1 MQNSKLKG
9 AIIGFGEVV
18 KKAHVPAFL
27 NHKER
32 FEIRA
37 IVDINRETLNQ
48 AKKYFPQAA
57 RYSSL
62 EKLLNKEK
70 NLDFADI
77 ARPPMLHA
85 KLINQALAANIHV
98 LCEKPLVLDTKD
110 FAQIKKLS
118 EEKNLCLFT
127 AHNWKNSPQMLK
139 IKELL
144 DSGILGNIHYGEFHT
159 LRQRPSISALK
170 GWRKDPKLSG
180 GGILIDHGWHVF
192 YLLLNMMR
200 KNPFSISAK
209 LEMSQEK
216 NPVDE
221 IANCKI
227 HFDKASAAIHLS
239 WKSPVRKNTAAIYG
253 DKGLLLFNDN
263 NIIIENQNGKEEIK
277 FETGLSQG
285 SAHPEWMTS
294 LLSDFLEELDNPEIR
309 GMNLKEAEMCLKLI
323 KGSLKSNANNY
334 SAIEIN

>member
-1 MQNSKLKG
+1 MQKLKG

-32 FEIRA
+32 FKISAIADIRS
-37 IVDINRETLNQ
+37 ETLKQ
-48 AKKYFPQAA
+48 AEKYFPKAA

-62 EKLLNKEK
+62 EELLNKEK
-70 NLDFADI
+70 NLDFVDI
-77 ARPPMLHA
+77 ASPPMLHA
-85 KLINQALAANIHV
+85 KLINQVLNANLHV

-110 FAQIKKLS
+110 FAKIKNRS
-118 EEKNLCLFT
+118 MEKNLCLFT

-139 IKELL
+139 IKEIL
-144 DSGILGNIHYGEFHT
+144 DSDALGNIRYGEFHT
-159 LRQRPSISALK
+159 LRQRPSISSLK

-192 YLLLNMMR
+192 YLILNMLR
-200 KNPFSISAK
+200 KKPLSISAK
-209 LEMSQEK
+209 LEMSEEE
-216 NPVDE
+216 NPIDE
-221 IANCKI
+221 IASCKI
-227 HFDKASAAIHLS
+227 HFDNASATMHLS

-253 DKGLLLFNDN
+253 NKGLLLFSDN
-263 NIIIENQNGKEEIK
+263 NIVFENQNGKKEIK

-294 LLSDFLEELDNPEIR
+294 LLNDFLEEMEKPEIR
-309 GMNLKEAEMCLKLI
+309 GTNLKEAETCLKLI
-323 KGSLKSNANNY
+323 KGALKSNANNY
-334 SAIEIN
+334 SAIKIS